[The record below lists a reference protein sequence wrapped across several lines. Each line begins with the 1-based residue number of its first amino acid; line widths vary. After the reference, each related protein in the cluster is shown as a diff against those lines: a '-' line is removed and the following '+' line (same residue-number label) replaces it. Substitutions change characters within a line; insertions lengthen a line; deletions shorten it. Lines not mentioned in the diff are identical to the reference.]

1 MAALPLQVRNQRAAV
16 QRQARFQRA
25 AGQFDECRQQVRRG
39 NTGADPAGAE
49 LPRCAD
55 QQRHPCG
62 HFIPVHFVP
71 EAALAEHVAVV
82 TGKHDDGV
90 IDQPGIFEGLQE
102 FADVAVDIAARAE
115 IGATGIADL
124 IHRQRL
130 VPQVVDLE
138 QTLRMRIE
146 VMRVRG
152 CRQRDIG
159 IVVQIPESLGNGV
172 RIVRVSHRN
181 GQAERLV
188 AILADMVEQVLLGL
202 EHHLFVEI
210 QLIGAYARAGLQHR

>member
-1 MAALPLQVRNQRAAV
+1 M
-16 QRQARFQRA
+16 
-25 AGQFDECRQQVRRG
+25 
-39 NTGADPAGAE
+39 
-49 LPRCAD
+49 
-55 QQRHPCG
+55 
-62 HFIPVHFVP
+62 
-71 EAALAEHVAVV
+71 
-82 TGKHDDGV
+82 
-90 IDQPGIFEGLQE
+90 QE